1 MLKSF
6 ARHSLV
12 AAAFGAIL
20 CAAPTHA
27 QQAPGPTRTV
37 LLRHDTTPGY
47 EMVLVRAEIPVGGRE
62 GRHTHPGAVM
72 VFVEQGTISLDYEGK
87 ARTEYKAGES
97 FFVEEGKI
105 HEGIN
110 TGSVPA
116 KALATFYVKKGATL
130 TTQVK

>member
-1 MLKSF
+1 MLKTF
-6 ARHSLV
+6 VRHGLV
-12 AAAFGAIL
+12 IVALGAIV
-20 CAAPTHA
+20 CVAPTHA
-27 QQAPGPTRTV
+27 QQAPGPTRSV
-37 LLRHDTTPGY
+37 LLRHDTQPGY

-62 GRHTHPGAVM
+62 GRHTHPGSVM
-72 VFVEQGTISLDYEGK
+72 VYVEAGTLAVDYEGK

-116 KALATFYVKKGATL
+116 K
-130 TTQVK
+130 